1 MPHRMPI
8 LLRMMQCMQRKQD
21 HAKAAAGRS
30 RMNWKGLETGNVKN
44 YNCLRH
50 AGILLAQEVKV
61 TENDDDDYD
70 DFSLTEKMQKPAV
83 MF

>member
-1 MPHRMPI
+1 
-8 LLRMMQCMQRKQD
+8 
-21 HAKAAAGRS
+21 
-30 RMNWKGLETGNVKN
+30 LETGNVKN

-61 TENDDDDYD
+61 TENDDDDHD
-70 DFSLTEKMQKPAV
+70 DFSLTEKVQKPAV